1 MNKLKLYLIDYP
13 KDYIKMTWYEI
24 KRWTLDKFRQ
34 KIYDYEIGSFL
45 SDRIRDTYYGTPI
58 SDMKIGVYSPVLI
71 VTKTLEHYFGFHSY
85 YRLEIHGID
94 VDTQKRDE
102 ETLLVEQ
109 IDVTIRLHR
118 PGLLIGKAGKDIYA
132 VEKLLS
138 ENFGKQVKIHIVEV
152 KYDINKPIQYY

>member
-13 KDYIKMTWYEI
+13 KDYIKTTWYEI
-24 KRWTLDKFRQ
+24 KKWTLDKFRQ
-34 KIYDYEIGSFL
+34 KIYDYEIGCYL
-45 SDRIRDTYYGTPI
+45 NDRIRDPYYGTPI

-71 VTKTLEHYFGFHSY
+71 VTKTLEHYFGFYSY
-85 YRLEIHGID
+85 YHLEIHGID

-102 ETLLVEQ
+102 ETMLVEQ

-152 KYDINKPIQYY
+152 KYDINKPIHYY

>member
-1 MNKLKLYLIDYP
+1 MNKIKYYLRDLRDYVQ
-13 KDYIKMTWYEI
+13 DVCHRIKMW
-24 KRWTLDKFRQ
+24 RLNRFRKQ
-34 KIYDYEIGSFL
+34 IYDYEIGCYL
-45 SDRIRDTYYGTPI
+45 NDNIRDPYYGNVI
-58 SDMKIGVYSPVLI
+58 SDMKIGVFSPVLV
-71 VTKTLEHYFGFHSY
+71 VTKTLEQYFGFEGYH
-85 YRLEIHGID
+85 RLKIHGVD

-102 ETLLVEQ
+102 ETMLVEQ

-152 KYDINKPIQYY
+152 KDDINIPICEF

>member
-1 MNKLKLYLIDYP
+1 MWVLN
-13 KDYIKMTWYEI
+13 
-24 KRWTLDKFRQ
+24 KFR
-34 KIYDYEIGSFL
+34 KHIYDYEIGCYL
-45 SDRIRDTYYGTPI
+45 NDNIRDTYYGTPI

-71 VTKTLEHYFGFHSY
+71 VTKTLEHYFGFQSY
-85 YRLEIHGID
+85 FRLEIHGID

-102 ETLLVEQ
+102 ETMLVEQ

-152 KYDINKPIQYY
+152 KYDINKPTPYY

>member
-13 KDYIKMTWYEI
+13 KDYILDTCHRI
-24 KRWTLDKFRQ
+24 KKWTLDKFRQ
-34 KIYDYEIGSFL
+34 KIYDYEIGMFL
-45 SDRIRDTYYGTPI
+45 SDRIRDPYYGTPI
-58 SDMKIGVYSPVLI
+58 SDMKIGVFSPVLI
-71 VTKTLEHYFGFHSY
+71 VTKTLEHYFGFGSY

-102 ETLLVEQ
+102 KTMLVEQ
-109 IDVTIRLHR
+109 IDVTIRLNR

-138 ENFGKQVKIHIVEV
+138 ENFGKQTKIHIVEV
-152 KYDINKPIQYY
+152 KGDINKPTPYY

>member
-13 KDYIKMTWYEI
+13 KDYIMDTCHRIKMW
-24 KRWTLDKFRQ
+24 RLNRFR
-34 KIYDYEIGSFL
+34 KHIYDYEIGYYL
-45 SDRIRDTYYGTPI
+45 NDNIRDTYYGTVI
-58 SDMKIGVYSPVLI
+58 SNMKVGVFSPVL
-71 VTKTLEHYFGFHSY
+71 VATKTLEQYFGFEGYH
-85 YRLEIHGID
+85 RLGIHGID

-102 ETLLVEQ
+102 KTMLVEQ

-138 ENFGKQVKIHIVEV
+138 ENFGKQTKIHIIEV
-152 KYDINKPIQYY
+152 KVDINRPIFYY

>member
-13 KDYIKMTWYEI
+13 KDYVQDTCRRIKMWVLN
-24 KRWTLDKFRQ
+24 RFR
-34 KIYDYEIGSFL
+34 KHIYDYEIGCYL
-45 SDRIRDTYYGTPI
+45 NDNIRDTYYGTPI

-71 VTKTLEHYFGFHSY
+71 VTKTLEHYFGFQSY
-85 YRLEIHGID
+85 FRLEIHGID

-102 ETLLVEQ
+102 ETMLVEQ

-152 KYDINKPIQYY
+152 KYDINKPTTYY

>member
-13 KDYIKMTWYEI
+13 KDYIMDTCHRIKMW
-24 KRWTLDKFRQ
+24 RLNRFR
-34 KIYDYEIGSFL
+34 KHIYDYEIGMFL
-45 SDRIRDTYYGTPI
+45 SDRIRDPYYGNPI
-58 SDMKIGVYSPVLI
+58 SDMKIGVFSPVLV
-71 VTKTLEHYFGFHSY
+71 VTKTLEHYFRFNPY

-102 ETLLVEQ
+102 KTLLVEQ

-152 KYDINKPIQYY
+152 KYDINIPLHYY